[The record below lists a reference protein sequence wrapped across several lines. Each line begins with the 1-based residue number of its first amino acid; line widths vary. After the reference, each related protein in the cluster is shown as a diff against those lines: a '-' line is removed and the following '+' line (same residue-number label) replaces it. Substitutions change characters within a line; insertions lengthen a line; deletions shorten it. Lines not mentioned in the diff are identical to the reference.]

1 MASIEQ
7 INPPVE
13 EPEVYTLRLTANEM
27 LLVRTVMGLVA
38 GSPDRSARKYQES
51 ISDELSLQFGKD
63 YTQTKFYK
71 YVYGN
76 IGFNDFNV
84 GDE

>member
-7 INPPVE
+7 IKTVE

-38 GSPDRSARKYQES
+38 GSPVLSARKYQES
-51 ISDELSLQFGKD
+51 IADELSRQFGKEF
-63 YTQTKFYK
+63 TQTKFYK
-71 YVYGN
+71 YAYGS
-76 IGFNDFNV
+76 IGFNDWH
-84 GDE
+84 DE